1 MPLVADRP
9 QAEPPLDHERTY
21 TQAEYAR
28 LPEGPPF
35 YELEDG
41 RLVEMPRPA
50 RDHYLLAI
58 FLIQVLAAYIKEH
71 ALGELA
77 LEPNLY
83 LPDSNSV
90 LHPDLA
96 FVGTENMTI
105 VKANGIHG
113 SADMACEIISPS
125 TASRDR
131 GRKRELY
138 AEASV
143 QHLWL
148 IDPTRPVMV
157 EEFLLNDEG
166 RYVLVNSPV
175 APADWRPGLFSEL
188 TISLAELGNAQL

>member
-1 MPLVADRP
+1 MPLVADRI
-9 QAEPPLDHERTY
+9 QSERPPDLLRTY
-21 TQAEYAR
+21 TQEDYAH
-28 LPEGPPF
+28 LPEGPPY

-58 FLIQVLAAYIKEH
+58 FLIQVLATYIKENH
-71 ALGELA
+71 LGELA

-96 FVGTENMTI
+96 FVRTENMSI
-105 VKANGIHG
+105 VKSNGIHG

-138 AEASV
+138 AAAGV
-143 QHLWL
+143 RHLWL

-157 EEFLLNDEG
+157 EECLLNDEG
-166 RYVLVNSPV
+166 RYVLFNSPV
-175 APADWRPGLFSEL
+175 APAEWRPGLFSEL
-188 TISLAELGNAQL
+188 TISLAELESALL